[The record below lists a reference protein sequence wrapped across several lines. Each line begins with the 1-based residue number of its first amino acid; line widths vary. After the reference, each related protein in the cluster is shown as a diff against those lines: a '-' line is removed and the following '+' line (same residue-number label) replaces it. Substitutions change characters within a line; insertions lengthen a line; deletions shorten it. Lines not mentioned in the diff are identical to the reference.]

1 METES
6 AISSQTDES
15 KAEQIHQDS
24 LRNNPPAP
32 CLADTVLQHH
42 PSIIRLC
49 QALAACKA
57 SSLSMLANMSQQ
69 VTYILIVSILR
80 RHKNFSFVEHNC

>member
-1 METES
+1 METEP
-6 AISSQTDES
+6 ADMSQTDES
-15 KAEQIHQDS
+15 KAEQIQQQDS
-24 LRNNPPAP
+24 IRQSIPVP

-57 SSLSMLANMSQQ
+57 SSLSMLANISQP
-69 VTYILIVSILR
+69 VSFDYFNRI
-80 RHKNFSFVEHNC
+80 KK

>member
-1 METES
+1 METETT
-6 AISSQTDES
+6 ITSQTDES
-15 KAEQIHQDS
+15 KAEQIHQDTV
-24 LRNNPPAP
+24 RNNPLVP

-69 VTYILIVSILR
+69 VLSQLVNLTKKS
-80 RHKNFSFVEHNC
+80 